1 MPDKF
6 LGIHVLEIVLN
17 LTNLGLHFLRY
28 HILAL
33 PPIRIH
39 SYLGRRIF
47 AIILLYEEIRVL
59 IGIRSAITVP
69 AVELLVLVHKRLALV
84 LHVVF
89 EKPVS
94 SE

>member
-1 MPDKF
+1 M
-6 LGIHVLEIVLN
+6 
-17 LTNLGLHFLRY
+17 
-28 HILAL
+28 
-33 PPIRIH
+33 
-39 SYLGRRIF
+39 
-47 AIILLYEEIRVL
+47 ILLYEEIRVL

-89 EKPVS
+89 KKPVS